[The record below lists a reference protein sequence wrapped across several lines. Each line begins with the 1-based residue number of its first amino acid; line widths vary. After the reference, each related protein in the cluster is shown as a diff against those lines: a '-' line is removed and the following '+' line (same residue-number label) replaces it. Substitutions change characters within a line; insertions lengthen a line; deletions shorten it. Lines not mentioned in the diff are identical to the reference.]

1 MSLSSSSM
9 TVEDVRKHIDVILT
23 KIHQIELQM
32 NTTSDDGVESMKRA
46 LNEYISSLQDLY
58 TLASS
63 DATVSEGSEPVEIP
77 LDVVE
82 YVDQGKNPD
91 ECMRVIMSSVLQRAQ
106 QAKGKSVV
114 FHMLKDSMQPL
125 YVHTIPLD

>member
-32 NTTSDDGVESMKRA
+32 NITSDDGVESMKRA
-46 LNEYISSLQDLY
+46 LNDYISSLQDLY
-58 TLASS
+58 TLAS
-63 DATVSEGSEPVEIP
+63 ATVGEDSEPVEIP

-114 FHMLKDSMQPL
+114 FHMLKDGMQPL
-125 YVHTIPLD
+125 